1 MKASTRPTNSPMI
14 KPQEKISI
22 NGEGSTYVIDKKQFV
37 GKGQYGI
44 VYKCIRSQMVGDG
57 KSNSEI

>member
-1 MKASTRPTNSPMI
+1 MKASTRPTNSQMI

-22 NGEGSTYVIDKKQFV
+22 NGERFAYVIDKKQFV

-44 VYKCIRSQMVGDG
+44 VYKCFRS
-57 KSNSEI
+57 